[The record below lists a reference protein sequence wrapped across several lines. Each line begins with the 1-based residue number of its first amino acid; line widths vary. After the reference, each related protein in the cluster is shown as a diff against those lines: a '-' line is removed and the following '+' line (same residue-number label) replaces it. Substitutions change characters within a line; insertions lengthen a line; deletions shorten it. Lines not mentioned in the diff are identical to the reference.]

1 MLVRLNCSV
10 RFMIILALVFAVEL
24 FAAPK
29 PQLSTVEQV
38 RNHWAFKP
46 ILMPSIPS
54 VKSSWAGNQV
64 DKFVLKRLQD
74 KGWKPSGR
82 ADRRTLIRRAAMDLT
97 GLMPS
102 LAEVRSFQSDDSPDA
117 WAKLLDQLLASPHY
131 GERWGRHWL
140 DVARFADNKGYVGV
154 GVDRLYP
161 YSYTYRDYVV
171 RAFNEDLPY
180 DRFIIEQIAADS
192 LELGEDKRALAAMG
206 FLTLGRRFLNRQDDI
221 IDDRID
227 VVTRGL
233 MGFTV
238 TCARCHDHKYDPIP
252 TADYYSLHGV
262 FASSDEPKNMPLLG
276 EGSLPLQHGDYLKE
290 KAKREKAI
298 QDLIRDTYQKGLAK
312 LRSRAGEYM
321 LAVHQAETQK
331 LNRDGLD
338 KWLTQKKLNVV
349 AFENWKRA
357 LAKWKAEKHPV
368 FLAWHRQG
376 GEGNPLIARKENMKS
391 QAEAYG
397 KLFQKVDQKW
407 VEQQKANPLK
417 STLKDEHLEAIRQV
431 LYSKD
436 TPATVPEKLKEE
448 NRNSLFFGVRNQIK
462 GMRSKLSKLAATHP
476 GAPPRAHVLKDKVKP
491 VEPYVY
497 IRGGRGNRG
506 PKVARQFLEHLSKNR
521 KPFLKGS
528 GRLELA
534 EAIADP
540 DNPLT
545 ARVLVNRVWAQH
557 FGQGLVRTP
566 SDFGLRALPPSH
578 PQLLDYLAFRFV
590 NEGWSIKKLHRWI
603 MSSSTYRQSSNGRVD
618 YLEIDPAN
626 RLLWKMNRQR
636 ISFEALRDTVL
647 QASGQLDL
655 TLGGR
660 PVKIEVHP
668 TSNRRTIYGFIDR
681 QNLPPFFRVFDFA
694 NPDTHCPE
702 RYENIVPQ
710 QSLYLM
716 NSPFILDQSKK
727 VSQMVAKHAPFGQ
740 ARVKVLYNRMLQR
753 DPKATEIV
761 DALRFINAAPEDGQS
776 KAFSQLAQIL
786 FLSNEFRYLD

>member
-1 MLVRLNCSV
+1 V
-10 RFMIILALVFAVEL
+10 RFTIILTLVVTVEL
-24 FAAPK
+24 FAASK
-29 PQLSTVEQV
+29 PQLSTAEQV

-46 ILMPSIPS
+46 ILMPSIPP
-54 VKSSWAGNQV
+54 VKSSWIGNQV

-74 KGWKPSGR
+74 QGWKPSGR
-82 ADRRTLIRRAAMDLT
+82 ADRRTLIRRATMDLT
-97 GLMPS
+97 GLMPTFG
-102 LAEVRSFQSDDSPDA
+102 EVRSFEADDSPDA
-117 WAKLLDQLLASPHY
+117 WAKLLDRLLASPHY

-140 DVARFADNKGYVGV
+140 DVARYADNKGYVGV
-154 GVDRLYP
+154 GVDRLYS

-180 DRFIIEQIAADS
+180 DQFIIEQIAADS
-192 LELGEDKRALAAMG
+192 LELGKDKRALAAMG
-206 FLTLGRRFLNRQDDI
+206 FLTLGRRFLNREDDI

-262 FASSDEPKNMPLLG
+262 FASSDEPKDMPLLG
-276 EGSLPLQHGDYLKE
+276 EDSVPPRHGEYLKE

-321 LAVHQAETQK
+321 LAVHQAKTQK

-357 LAKWKAEKHPV
+357 LAKWKVEKHPV
-368 FLAWHRQG
+368 FLAWHRQD
-376 GEGNPLIARKENMKS
+376 GEGNPLIARKENMNS
-391 QAEAYG
+391 QAEVYG
-397 KLFQKVDQKW
+397 KLFQKVDQQW
-407 VEQQKANPLK
+407 VEQQKSNPLNPALNDK
-417 STLKDEHLEAIRQV
+417 HLEAIRQV

-448 NRNSLFFGVRNQIK
+448 NRNSLLFGVRNQIK

-491 VEPYVY
+491 VEPYIY

-521 KPFLKGS
+521 KPFIKGS

-534 EAIADP
+534 KAIADS

-603 MSSSTYRQSSNGRVD
+603 MSSSTYQQSSNGRVG
-618 YLEIDPAN
+618 YLEIDPSN

-636 ISFEALRDTVL
+636 LSFEALRDAVL
-647 QASGQLDL
+647 QVSGQLDL

-660 PVKIEVHP
+660 PVRIEVHP

-727 VSQMVAKHAPFGQ
+727 TSQLVAENTDFEQ
-740 ARVKVLYNRMLQR
+740 AQIKVLYHRMLQR
-753 DPKATEIV
+753 DPEAIEIV
-761 DALRFINAAPEDGQS
+761 DALRFVNASPEGGQS

>member
-1 MLVRLNCSV
+1 V
-10 RFMIILALVFAVEL
+10 RFTIILTLVVTVEL
-24 FAAPK
+24 FAASK
-29 PQLSTVEQV
+29 PQLSTAEQV

-46 ILMPSIPS
+46 ILMPSIPP
-54 VKSSWAGNQV
+54 VKSSWIGNQV

-74 KGWKPSGR
+74 QGWKPSGR
-82 ADRRTLIRRAAMDLT
+82 ADRRTLIRRATMDLI
-97 GLMPS
+97 GLMPTFG
-102 LAEVRSFQSDDSPDA
+102 EVRSFEADDSPDA
-117 WAKLLDQLLASPHY
+117 WAKLLDRLLASPHY

-140 DVARFADNKGYVGV
+140 DVARYADNKGYVGV
-154 GVDRLYP
+154 GVDRLYS

-171 RAFNEDLPY
+171 RAFNEELPY
-180 DRFIIEQIAADS
+180 DQFIIEQIAADS
-192 LELGEDKRALAAMG
+192 LELGKDKRALAAMG
-206 FLTLGRRFLNRQDDI
+206 FLTLGRRFLNREDDI

-262 FASSDEPKNMPLLG
+262 FASSDEPKDMPLLG
-276 EGSLPLQHGDYLKE
+276 EDSVPPRHGEYLKE

-321 LAVHQAETQK
+321 LAVHQAKTQK

-357 LAKWKAEKHPV
+357 LAKWKVEKHPV
-368 FLAWHRQG
+368 FLAWHRQD
-376 GEGNPLIARKENMKS
+376 GEGNPLIARKENMNS
-391 QAEAYG
+391 QAEVYG
-397 KLFQKVDQKW
+397 KLFQKVDQQW
-407 VEQQKANPLK
+407 VEQQKSNPLNPALNDK
-417 STLKDEHLEAIRQV
+417 HLEAIRQV

-448 NRNSLFFGVRNQIK
+448 NRNSLLFGVRNQIK

-491 VEPYVY
+491 VEPYIY

-521 KPFLKGS
+521 KPFIKGS

-534 EAIADP
+534 KAIADS

-603 MSSSTYRQSSNGRVD
+603 MSSSTYQQSSNGRVG
-618 YLEIDPAN
+618 YLEIDPSN

-636 ISFEALRDTVL
+636 LSFEALRDAVL
-647 QASGQLDL
+647 QVSGQLDL

-660 PVKIEVHP
+660 PVRIEGHP
-668 TSNRRTIYGFIDR
+668 ASNRRTIYGFIDR

-727 VSQMVAKHAPFGQ
+727 TSQLVAENADFEQ
-740 ARVKVLYNRMLQR
+740 AQIKVLYHRMLQR
-753 DPKATEIV
+753 DPEAIEIV
-761 DALRFINAAPEDGQS
+761 DALRFVNASPEGGQS

>member
-1 MLVRLNCSV
+1 M
-10 RFMIILALVFAVEL
+10 RFTIILTLVVTVEL
-24 FAAPK
+24 FAASK
-29 PQLSTVEQV
+29 PQLSTAEQV

-46 ILMPSIPS
+46 VLMPSIPS
-54 VKSSWAGNQV
+54 VKSSWIGNQV

-74 KGWKPSGR
+74 QGWKPSGR
-82 ADRRTLIRRAAMDLT
+82 ADRRTLIRRATMDLT
-97 GLMPS
+97 GLMPTFG
-102 LAEVRSFQSDDSPDA
+102 EVRSFEADDSPDA
-117 WAKLLDQLLASPHY
+117 WAKLLDRLLASPHY

-140 DVARFADNKGYVGV
+140 DVARYADNKGYVGV
-154 GVDRLYP
+154 GVDRLYS

-180 DRFIIEQIAADS
+180 DQFIIEQIAADS
-192 LELGEDKRALAAMG
+192 LELGKDKRALAAMG
-206 FLTLGRRFLNRQDDI
+206 FLTLGRRFLNREDDI

-262 FASSDEPKNMPLLG
+262 FASSDEPKDMPLLG
-276 EGSLPLQHGDYLKE
+276 EDSVPPRHGEYLKE

-321 LAVHQAETQK
+321 LAVHQAKTQK

-368 FLAWHRQG
+368 FLAWHRQD
-376 GEGNPLIARKENMKS
+376 GEGNPLIARKENMNS
-391 QAEAYG
+391 QAEVYG
-397 KLFQKVDQKW
+397 KLFQKVDQQW
-407 VEQQKANPLK
+407 MEQQKSNPLNPALNDK
-417 STLKDEHLEAIRQV
+417 HLEAIRQV

-448 NRNSLFFGVRNQIK
+448 NRNSLLFGVRNQIK

-491 VEPYVY
+491 VEPYIY

-534 EAIADP
+534 KAIADP

-603 MSSSTYRQSSNGRVD
+603 MSSSTYQQSSNGRVG
-618 YLEIDPAN
+618 YLEIDPSN

-636 ISFEALRDTVL
+636 LSFEALRDAVL
-647 QASGQLDL
+647 QVSGQLDL

-660 PVKIEVHP
+660 PVRIEGHP
-668 TSNRRTIYGFIDR
+668 ASNRRTIYGFIDR

-727 VSQMVAKHAPFGQ
+727 ASQLVAENADFGQ
-740 ARVKVLYNRMLQR
+740 AQVKVLYHRMLQR
-753 DPKATEIV
+753 DPEAIEIV
-761 DALRFINAAPEDGQS
+761 DALRFVNASPEGEQS

-786 FLSNEFRYLD
+786 FLSNEFRFID

>member
-1 MLVRLNCSV
+1 M
-10 RFMIILALVFAVEL
+10 RFMIILALVITVEL

-54 VKSSWAGNQV
+54 VKSSWIGNEV
-64 DKFVLKRLQD
+64 DKFVWKQLQD

-82 ADRRTLIRRAAMDLT
+82 TDRRTLIRRATMDLT

-102 LAEVRSFQSDDSPDA
+102 FAEVRSFEADDSPDA
-117 WAKLLDQLLASPHY
+117 WAKLLDRLLASPHY

-140 DVARFADNKGYVGV
+140 DVARYADNKGYVGV

-180 DRFIIEQIAADS
+180 DQFIIEQIAADA
-192 LELGEDKRALAAMG
+192 LNLGDDKRALAAMG

-262 FASSDEPKNMPLLG
+262 FASSDEPKDMPLLG
-276 EGSLPLQHGDYLKE
+276 KDSLPLEHGDYLKE

-298 QDLIRDTYQKGLAK
+298 QHLIQTTYQKGLAK
-312 LRSRAGEYM
+312 LRSRSGEYM
-321 LAVHQAETQK
+321 LAVHQVDAQK
-331 LNRDGLD
+331 LTGDKLD
-338 KWLTQKKLNVV
+338 KWLTQRKLNVV
-349 AFENWKRA
+349 AFENWRKA

-368 FLAWHRQG
+368 FLAWHRQD
-376 GEGNPLIARKENMKS
+376 GEGNPLITRKENMKS
-391 QAEAYG
+391 QAEVYG
-397 KLFQKVDQKW
+397 ELFQKVDQKW
-407 VEQQKANPLK
+407 VEQQKSNPPNL
-417 STLKDEHLEAIRQV
+417 TLSGGHLETIRQV

-436 TPATVPEKLKEE
+436 TPATVSEKLKEE
-448 NRNSLFFGVRNQIK
+448 NRSSLLFGVRNQLK
-462 GMRSKLSKLAATHP
+462 AMRSKLSKLAATHP
-476 GAPPRAHVLKDKVKP
+476 GAPPRAHVLKDKENP
-491 VEPYVY
+491 IEPYIY

-506 PKVARQFLEHLSKNR
+506 PRVARQFLEHLSKNR
-521 KPFLKGS
+521 KPFVKGS

-534 EAIADP
+534 KAIANL

-557 FGQGLVRTP
+557 FGQGLVGTL

-578 PQLLDYLAFRFV
+578 PQLLDYLACRFV
-590 NEGWSIKKLHRWI
+590 KEGWSIKKLHRWI
-603 MSSSTYRQSSNGRVD
+603 MSSSTYQQSSNGRVE

-636 ISFEALRDTVL
+636 LSFEGLRDAVL

-660 PVKIEVHP
+660 PVRIEVHP

-681 QNLPPFFRVFDFA
+681 QNLPSVFRVFDFA

-710 QSLYLM
+710 QALYLM
-716 NSPFILDQSKK
+716 NSPFILDQSERL
-727 VSQMVAKHAPFGQ
+727 SQIAAKHAPFGQ
-740 ARVKVLYNRMLQR
+740 ARVKVLYHRMFQR
-753 DPKATEIV
+753 DPKAIEIV
-761 DALRFINAAPEDGQS
+761 DALRFVNAAPKEGQS
-776 KAFSQLAQIL
+776 KVFNQLAQIL
-786 FLSNEFRYLD
+786 FLSNEFRFLD

>member
-1 MLVRLNCSV
+1 M
-10 RFMIILALVFAVEL
+10 RFTIILTLVVTVEL
-24 FAAPK
+24 FAASK
-29 PQLSTVEQV
+29 PQLSTAEQV

-46 ILMPSIPS
+46 VLMPSIPP
-54 VKSSWAGNQV
+54 VKSSWIGNQV

-74 KGWKPSGR
+74 QGWKPSGR
-82 ADRRTLIRRAAMDLT
+82 ADRRTLIRRATMDLT
-97 GLMPS
+97 GLMPTFG
-102 LAEVRSFQSDDSPDA
+102 EVRSFEADDSPDA
-117 WAKLLDQLLASPHY
+117 WAKLLDRLLASPHY

-140 DVARFADNKGYVGV
+140 DVARYADNKGYVGV
-154 GVDRLYP
+154 GVDRLYS

-180 DRFIIEQIAADS
+180 DQFIIEQIAADS
-192 LELGEDKRALAAMG
+192 LELGKDKRALAAMG
-206 FLTLGRRFLNRQDDI
+206 FLTLGRRFLNREDDI

-262 FASSDEPKNMPLLG
+262 FASSDEPKDMPLLG
-276 EGSLPLQHGDYLKE
+276 EDSVPPRHGEYLKE

-321 LAVHQAETQK
+321 LAVHQAKTQK

-338 KWLTQKKLNVV
+338 KWLTQEKLNVV

-368 FLAWHRQG
+368 FLAWHRQD
-376 GEGNPLIARKENMKS
+376 GEGNPLIARKENMNS
-391 QAEAYG
+391 QAEVYG
-397 KLFQKVDQKW
+397 KLFQKVDQQW
-407 VEQQKANPLK
+407 MEQQKSNPLNPALNDK
-417 STLKDEHLEAIRQV
+417 HLEAIRQV

-448 NRNSLFFGVRNQIK
+448 NRNSLLFGVRNQIK

-491 VEPYVY
+491 VEPYIY

-521 KPFLKGS
+521 KPFIKGS

-534 EAIADP
+534 KAIADS

-603 MSSSTYRQSSNGRVD
+603 MSSSTYQQSSNGRVG
-618 YLEIDPAN
+618 YLEIDPSN

-636 ISFEALRDTVL
+636 LSFEALRDAVL
-647 QASGQLDL
+647 QVSGQLDL

-660 PVKIEVHP
+660 PVRIEVHP

-727 VSQMVAKHAPFGQ
+727 TSQLVAENADFEQ
-740 ARVKVLYNRMLQR
+740 AQIKVLYHRMLQR
-753 DPKATEIV
+753 DPEAIEIV
-761 DALRFINAAPEDGQS
+761 DALRFVNASPEGGQS

>member
-1 MLVRLNCSV
+1 
-10 RFMIILALVFAVEL
+10 
-24 FAAPK
+24 
-29 PQLSTVEQV
+29 
-38 RNHWAFKP
+38 
-46 ILMPSIPS
+46 MPSIPP
-54 VKSSWAGNQV
+54 VKSSWIGNQV

-74 KGWKPSGR
+74 QGWKPSGR
-82 ADRRTLIRRAAMDLT
+82 ADRRTLIRRATMDLI
-97 GLMPS
+97 GLMPTFG
-102 LAEVRSFQSDDSPDA
+102 EVRSFEADDSPDA
-117 WAKLLDQLLASPHY
+117 WAKLLDRLLASPHY

-140 DVARFADNKGYVGV
+140 DVARYADNKGYVGV
-154 GVDRLYP
+154 GVDRLYS

-180 DRFIIEQIAADS
+180 DQFIIEQIAADS
-192 LELGEDKRALAAMG
+192 LELGKDKRALAAMG
-206 FLTLGRRFLNRQDDI
+206 FLTLGRRFLNREDDI

-262 FASSDEPKNMPLLG
+262 FASSDEPKDMPLLG
-276 EGSLPLQHGDYLKE
+276 EDSVPPRHGEYLKE

-321 LAVHQAETQK
+321 LAVHQAKTQK

-357 LAKWKAEKHPV
+357 LAKWKVEKHPV
-368 FLAWHRQG
+368 FLAWHRQD
-376 GEGNPLIARKENMKS
+376 GEGNPLIARKENMNS
-391 QAEAYG
+391 QAEVYG
-397 KLFQKVDQKW
+397 KLFQKVDQQW
-407 VEQQKANPLK
+407 VEQQKSNPLNPALNDK
-417 STLKDEHLEAIRQV
+417 HLEAIRQV

-448 NRNSLFFGVRNQIK
+448 NRNSLLFGVRNQIK

-491 VEPYVY
+491 VEPYIY

-521 KPFLKGS
+521 KPFIKGS

-534 EAIADP
+534 KAIADS

-603 MSSSTYRQSSNGRVD
+603 MSSSTYQQSSNGRVG
-618 YLEIDPAN
+618 YLEIDPSN

-636 ISFEALRDTVL
+636 LSFEALRDAVL
-647 QASGQLDL
+647 QVSGQLDL

-660 PVKIEVHP
+660 PVRIEVHP

-727 VSQMVAKHAPFGQ
+727 TSQLVAENTDFEQ
-740 ARVKVLYNRMLQR
+740 AQIKVLYHRMLQR
-753 DPKATEIV
+753 DPEAIEIV
-761 DALRFINAAPEDGQS
+761 DALRFVNASPEGGQS